1 MSNDAHKAWFPVVGG
16 GADQLVEI
24 WAVAADYSEKSDLIY
39 SADHVSRSHESEL
52 ESIVRPSR
60 SSEGNNPRQLKRM
73 TKLGFEFE
81 SHEVTITGESF
92 GLATV
97 LVDKMARYSDALRVR
112 LPALVATAT
121 VDTKGIVGPFNSP
134 DQKKDFA
141 KKVSLIVAKLKT
153 NAQGGVFLVSAQQEV
168 TAEQAESLKEA
179 GIRLE
184 RIGHIDEIFKQDWL
198 WQFHP
203 VLKTKEPP
211 KPSSPW
217 KWVAGA
223 ASVAMAAF
231 FIGTNQTPES
241 QGEGIVP
248 SKIDCKAALLK
259 TEDLLRCGG
268 VQARYDLKLKFRK
281 SPTDVFSDWVPGIT
295 LKEKQQFRLD
305 FTKLPNDSRHI
316 YLLLLSEYPNNHTDV
331 ADLMPM
337 PQCSDNGC
345 GPFEMDG
352 GIHDDLYFVAT
363 DNPAPLIE
371 KMHHLQNASND
382 AKERWEFELRKWLSY
397 EPGVKSFVLR

>member
-1 MSNDAHKAWFPVVGG
+1 MAEQNRSKVQVWFPAVSDGFK
-16 GADQLVEI
+16 QLVCVNTVSQDHFDPKDLFTPNPHSDRYRDTLRSVLVSSRHGLEL
-24 WAVAADYSEKSDLIY
+24 DSER
-39 SADHVSRSHESEL
+39 SRR
-52 ESIVRPSR
+52 I
-60 SSEGNNPRQLKRM
+60 
-73 TKLGFEFE
+73 TLGF
-81 SHEVTITGESF
+81 SKHAATIVGDSF
-92 GLATV
+92 GPAVVLA
-97 LVDKMARYSDALRVR
+97 DKMTRYAKALKPS
-112 LPALVATAT
+112 LPTLIATGKVEA
-121 VDTKGIVGPFNSP
+121 DGQISPFNSP
-134 DQKKDFA
+134 DQKMDFA
-141 KKVSLIVAKLKT
+141 QKVSLVAAELKA
-153 NAQGGVFLVSAQQEV
+153 NVQGGVFLVSAQQDV
-168 TAEQAESLKEA
+168 TAEQAESLKNA

-184 RIGHIDEIFKQDWL
+184 RIGHIDEIFKQNWL

-203 VLKTKEPP
+203 IPGTEKPP
-211 KPSSPW
+211 KSSW

-223 ASVAMAAF
+223 AVVAMAAVF
-231 FIGTNQTPES
+231 VGTHQDDRSPVVIADAPEL
-241 QGEGIVP
+241 
-248 SKIDCKAALLK
+248 DCKAALLK

-268 VQARYDLKLKFRK
+268 VQARYDLKPKFRE
-281 SPTDVFSDWVPGIT
+281 SSTDVFSDWVPGIT

-337 PQCSDNGC
+337 PECSDNGC

-352 GIHDDLYFVAT
+352 GIQDDLYFVAT